1 MARHLSRVLLFA
13 LTAIFAGPSLA
24 AAERPAVLVNPN
36 IQGNGIAQTIKEGI
50 DMVDP
55 GGRVMVLPGT
65 YNEAIVIDKGLT
77 LEAVGG
83 ATEPV
88 IIAPP
93 APPAGPTVAIQ
104 VATPEPVT
112 IRDAT
117 LQFTGANGG
126 IRGDGVVDVTV
137 ERVRMTAVN
146 PLLGAGFL
154 VAVSNNN

>member
-1 MARHLSRVLLFA
+1 MATVLTRIPSCSGKEPPMARHLARGRLIA
-13 LTAIFAGPSLA
+13 LTAIFAAPLLSA
-24 AAERPAVLVNPN
+24 ADRPEVFPAVLVNPN

-137 ERVRMTAVN
+137 E
-146 PLLGAGFL
+146 
-154 VAVSNNN
+154 